1 MEELKTRKD
10 EVVIKTNDITKLAG
24 MYTRERVV
32 RKWKE
37 DVVDGNDVVTIE
49 RTEHVMGKGELLDK
63 EALAKIS
70 FYLQSGDI
78 EEVEASNQQRKGQ
91 EVEYYRR
98 WPWLV
103 RYTIGAKTKEAWL
116 CKTAGGAMAVLQAA
130 KDFMELKVDDVF
142 SINQVAAMNDGI
154 IIETEEP
161 TEEERCSA
169 MNEGEP
175 IPEWTWWKLELRVD
189 MVPVVEA
196 DDAHSTVTYAT
207 YIVKQAT
214 IEAALIEVENY
225 MQELET
231 KRRVKEPTAPVRE
244 CVIAIQKAA
253 PIKINGIIPEQFAA
267 AYVEE

>member
-1 MEELKTRKD
+1 MEEIKTRKD
-10 EVVIKTNDITKLAG
+10 EVIVKTNDITKLAG

-49 RTEHVMGKGELLDK
+49 RTEHVMDRGVLLDK
-63 EALAKIS
+63 EALAELN

-78 EEVEASNQQRKGQ
+78 EEVEVSNQQRKGR

-103 RYTIGAKTKEAWL
+103 RYTIGAKTKETWL
-116 CKTAGGAMAVLQAA
+116 CKAAGGAMAVLQAA

-142 SINQVAAMNDGI
+142 SINQVAAMSDGI

-196 DDAHSTVTYAT
+196 NDAHSDVTYNT
-207 YIVKQAT
+207 FIVKQAT
-214 IEAALIEVENY
+214 IEAALIEVEYY

-231 KRRVKEPTAPVRE
+231 KRRIKEPTAPVRQ
-244 CVIAIQKAA
+244 CAIAIQKAA